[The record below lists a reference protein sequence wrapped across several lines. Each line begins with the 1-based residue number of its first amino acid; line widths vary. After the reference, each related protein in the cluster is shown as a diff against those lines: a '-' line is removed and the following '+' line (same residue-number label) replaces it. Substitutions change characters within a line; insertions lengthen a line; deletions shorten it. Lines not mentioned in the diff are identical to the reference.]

1 MLSFEWSPSPRE
13 TFGYRDDFRVPIVC
27 HVSRRAHQGPN
38 ASVARCGGVTSSR
51 TKSISESAVCS
62 GKSDYRPPW
71 VLGPTALESRTR
83 KSGGGSHFS
92 ALLGRK
98 NRLPLPLQSL
108 PAVGRFAL
116 WAHTGAQG
124 AALWKNL
131 GRTCFRG
138 TIFLYRPA
146 LRPAASRWDHKF
158 SAPGNL
164 SSREPWGGRQHGLH
178 RAKAAAHGL
187 GNGAMVKRPLCTT
200 LACTGWA
207 GCPCSAPAANATCV
221 KRPGAPDPECV

>member
-1 MLSFEWSPSPRE
+1 M
-13 TFGYRDDFRVPIVC
+13 
-27 HVSRRAHQGPN
+27 
-38 ASVARCGGVTSSR
+38 
-51 TKSISESAVCS
+51 
-62 GKSDYRPPW
+62 
-71 VLGPTALESRTR
+71 
-83 KSGGGSHFS
+83 FS

-158 SAPGNL
+158 SATGNL

-187 GNGAMVKRPLCTT
+187 GNGAMGKRPLCTT
-200 LACTGWA
+200 LACAGWA

-221 KRPGAPDPECV
+221 KRSGAPDPECVQKMPGPQRVQSELFVIQVASLRFVPRALIVSFPALTLQLSSRSAPS